1 MSKATKELPFREW
14 PERLRA
20 QWEPAFAKGDF
31 LDEDGP
37 GAHLRPASR
46 ANLQSAIGR
55 FLRFLEL
62 EYGRLGPNLNGTT
75 INPTLMAAYADFR
88 RATYSER
95 SIAIEL
101 HHLRLGLRLIF
112 PELDLGWLLN
122 ASKRIASNAPAK
134 AHKLHL
140 VTSEQLYLVGLDL
153 MKEATQDAQEA
164 GVVSKRAAFQYRDGL
179 IILLLSLIPLRRRT
193 LTALRVGKHLIR
205 SGDLWTL
212 DIPAEDTKTD
222 VPMEFLLCE
231 TLSRRIDRYLHEFRP
246 RIPKA
251 TGHNGLWVSNKGNPM
266 DDGTIYDAVRRQTRK
281 ALGFGVSLHRFRDAA
296 LSFWS
301 VEDPVSIRAGKDLLG
316 HRSFGTTEKFYITGQ
331 SRTAGQ
337 VLESAWEQRLAI
349 VG

>member
-1 MSKATKELPFREW
+1 MRKQTKELPFKEW
-14 PERLRA
+14 PDQLRA
-20 QWEPAFAKGDF
+20 RWDLAFTKGDF

-37 GAHLRPASR
+37 GAHLRPATR
-46 ANLQSAIGR
+46 ANFQSALGR
-55 FLRFLEL
+55 FLRYLEL
-62 EYGRLGPNLNGTT
+62 EYAQLGANLNRVV
-75 INPTLMAAYADFR
+75 INPTVMSAYADFR
-88 RATYSER
+88 RPTCLER

-122 ASKRIASNAPAK
+122 ASKRIASSAPAK
-134 AHKLHL
+134 ARKLHL
-140 VTSEQLYLVGLDL
+140 VTSEQLYLVGLEL
-153 MKEATQDAQEA
+153 MNEAMRETDEA
-164 GVVSKRAAFQYRDGL
+164 GVVSKSAAFQYRDGL

-222 VPMEFLLCE
+222 VCMEFLLCE
-231 TLSRRIDRYLHEFRP
+231 TLSRRIDLYLEEFRL

-251 TGHNGLWVSNKGNPM
+251 TRHNGLWVSNKGNPM

-316 HRSFGTTEKFYITGQ
+316 HRSFGTTEKFYITAH
-331 SRTAGQ
+331 SRAAGR
-337 VLESAWEQRLAI
+337 VLAAAW
-349 VG
+349 GCK